1 MLYKKLRPHG
11 AKKAEPYAAAA
22 DLEKGDPMP
31 KKLIAAALMIL
42 LCFSMAACGTGDDKD
57 AAQGSEISSD
67 SSAVQSETDGSSE
80 DESSLMTIETQY
92 GSLYYPA
99 EWEDALE
106 TSETL
111 EDETDSVVFAV
122 TADDQEYTLFIIMI
136 CDAEGDSVGTVTDDS
151 GQTRNVFIDISELP
165 DLSDL
170 SEEEQ
175 DQLYAMQEAVNVLI
189 ENLQ

>member
-42 LCFSMAACGTGDDKD
+42 LCFSMAACGTGDDED
-57 AAQGSEISSD
+57 AVQGSEISSD

-111 EDETDSVVFAV
+111 ENETDSVVFAV
-122 TADDQEYTLFIIMI
+122 TADDQEYTLFIVMI
-136 CDAEGDSVGTVTDDS
+136 CDAEGDSVGAVTDDS

>member
-1 MLYKKLRPHG
+1 
-11 AKKAEPYAAAA
+11 
-22 DLEKGDPMP
+22 MP
-31 KKLIAAALMIL
+31 KKLIAAALIAL

-57 AAQGSEISSD
+57 AVQGSEISSD

-122 TADDQEYTLFIIMI
+122 TADDQEYTLFIVMI
-136 CDAEGDSVGTVTDDS
+136 CDAEGDSVGAVTDDS

>member
-11 AKKAEPYAAAA
+11 AEKAEPYAAAA
-22 DLEKGDPMP
+22 DLKKGDPMP

-42 LCFSMAACGTGDDKD
+42 LCFSMAACGTGDDGD
-57 AAQGSEISSD
+57 AAQESEISSD
-67 SSAVQSETDGSSE
+67 SSAVRSETDGSSE

-111 EDETDSVVFAV
+111 ENETDSVVFAV
-122 TADDQEYTLFIIMI
+122 TADDQEYTLFIVMI
-136 CDAEGDSVGTVTDDS
+136 CDAEGDSVGAVTDDS